1 MTTKHPRPVVANGGT
16 SEYIYGGSKS
26 EMGAKRSI
34 NDRPGAAPMVCRL
47 TITPHAAHI
56 LDQLSVVMGLP
67 KGQVADAAIVALGIV
82 YNQAAMIL
90 EARPDLA
97 ALLETLVTEE
107 AVRAHRG
114 QEVRGDTTV

>member
-1 MTTKHPRPVVANGGT
+1 MPPYRAVVKRGT
-16 SEYIYGGSKS
+16 SEYIKNDIKS
-26 EMGAKRSI
+26 ESVNKRSI

-97 ALLETLVTEE
+97 ALLETLVTE
-107 AVRAHRG
+107 R
-114 QEVRGDTTV
+114 